1 MRFFKAAARV
11 LPRPSSDTEAPT
23 ARFWRDERGVMVP
36 VVIFFLLIMLTV
48 CGVGVDIMRQE
59 MVRAKVQTTLD
70 RAILAAADLDQQLTA
85 EEVVK
90 DYFDKSGI
98 LDYLTEVTVDQGA
111 SHRIVTARAQTQMKT
126 QFLGSIG
133 FPSFEIYAYGRAE
146 ESLGDAEISMV
157 LDISGSMGSNQKI
170 QRLRSAAKEFVDT
183 VILDESRGAVSIS
196 LVPCTAQVNAGP
208 AIMDRLNI
216 PRKHAYS
223 SCVLF
228 ADNDFDTT
236 EINPATE
243 YEQAEHFELYSSG
256 NSGNGNNPITNPS
269 CPMRSYEEIMAYS
282 QDKQALK
289 QRINQLTDR
298 ANTSIH
304 LGMKWG
310 VGMVDPSFRPV
321 ITDMVNNGLVDPAFR
336 GRPTAWETGALKTVI
351 LMTDGEN
358 VDTYGI
364 MPEAYGTPSM
374 RYHWHVN
381 SLMTWVQNN
390 VDRSDWDEFYY
401 RRSSSS
407 NSDTLLDNVCD
418 AAKDAGILVWS
429 VGFEVNNHGAKVMKD
444 CASSPNHFFRVEGVE
459 ITEAFRSIAR
469 QLNKLKLTQ

>member
-1 MRFFKAAARV
+1 MRRNSLAGRIRRPFMD
-11 LPRPSSDTEAPT
+11 LPDRL
-23 ARFWRDERGVMVP
+23 ARFAREENGVMVP
-36 VVIFFLLIMLTV
+36 VAIFFLLILLTV

-59 MVRAKVQTTLD
+59 MVRSRVQTTLD
-70 RAILAAADLDQQLTA
+70 RAILAAADLDQELTPQ
-85 EEVVK
+85 EVVR
-90 DYFDKSGI
+90 DYFSKSGI
-98 LDYLTEVTVDQGA
+98 LDYLTEVTVDQGTT
-111 SHRIVTARAQTQMKT
+111 HRIVTARAQTQMKT

-170 QRLRSAAKEFVDT
+170 SRLRTAAKEFIDT
-183 VILDESRGAVSIS
+183 VILDESRGAVSINI
-196 LVPCTAQVNAGP
+196 VPYTAQVNAGA

-216 PRKHAYS
+216 PRKHAFS

-228 ADNDFDTT
+228 ADADFATT
-236 EINPATE
+236 QINPATA

-256 NSGNGNNPITNPS
+256 SSGNGSNAIVNPS

-282 QDKQALK
+282 QDKTALK
-289 QRINQLTDR
+289 ARIDKLTDR

-310 VGMVDPSFRPV
+310 VGMIDPAFRPV
-321 ITDMVNNGLVDPAFR
+321 IQDMADSGLVDRDFR
-336 GRPTAWETGALKTVI
+336 GRPTDWAAGSLKTVI

-364 MPEAYGTPSM
+364 TPEAYGSPSM
-374 RYHWHVN
+374 RYHWHIN
-381 SLMTWVQNN
+381 SLMTWVQAN
-390 VDRSDWDEFYY
+390 VARDDWDQFYFQ
-401 RRSSSS
+401 RSSAGHSDS
-407 NSDTLLDNVCD
+407 MLNSICT
-418 AAKDAGILVWS
+418 AAKSAGIIVWS
-429 VGFEVNNHGAKVMKD
+429 VGFEVGNHGASVMRS
-444 CASSPNHFFRVEGVE
+444 CASSPSHFFRVEGVE